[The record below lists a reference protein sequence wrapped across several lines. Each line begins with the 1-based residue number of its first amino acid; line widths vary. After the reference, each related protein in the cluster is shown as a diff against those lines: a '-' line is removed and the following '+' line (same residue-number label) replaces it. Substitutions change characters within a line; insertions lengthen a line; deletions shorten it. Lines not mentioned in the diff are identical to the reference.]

1 MGYFKLNWGYM
12 RDYDKEIVK
21 YEQEAEKHKTAYLQ
35 CIGIISY
42 LKGKK
47 KEEKE
52 IKKEGK

>member
-1 MGYFKLNWGYM
+1 M
-12 RDYDKEIVK
+12 RNYNEEIDK

-42 LKGKK
+42 LKSKK